1 MKMVQKMTVMVS
13 LVGMTAG
20 LAACGDGGSGPESSA
35 AEGTIIVTA
44 ETWAKNDTTGSETK
58 ELPAIK
64 GESYAIKGMTTTQVL
79 EVTDVSDDSVTFTLE
94 GAYFTS
100 DGMSDNPEFTLEEG
114 ESVAFNT
121 ASADAGIRY
130 EINLEVVE

>member
-1 MKMVQKMTVMVS
+1 MMS

-20 LAACGDGGSGPESSA
+20 LAACGDGGSGAEGLA

-44 ETWAKNDTTGSETK
+44 ESWVKNDTTSTETK
-58 ELPAIK
+58 ELPAIE

-79 EVTDVSDDSVTFTLE
+79 EVTDVSDDSVTFTVE

-100 DGMSDNPEFTLEEG
+100 DGTSDNPEFTLEQG

-130 EINLEVVE
+130 EIIYEVGE